1 MFNLLKEFNIKNTE
15 YKNLALLPGF
25 NIPDKKNNLIL
36 LNQSYKNNND
46 VLRDCIFNKLINNVH
61 EKTNNL
67 KKTKKKYNKNLNI
80 KTKKIK
86 KQKTKI

>member
-1 MFNLLKEFNIKNTE
+1 MFNLLKEFNIKNIE

-25 NIPDKKNNLIL
+25 NIPDQKNNLIL

-46 VLRDCIFNKLINNVH
+46 VLKDCIFNKLINNVN

-67 KKTKKKYNKNLNI
+67 KKTKKKYNKNLNK
-80 KTKKIK
+80 KTKKL
-86 KQKTKI
+86 KTKN

>member
-1 MFNLLKEFNIKNTE
+1 MFNLLKEFNIKNIE

-80 KTKKIK
+80 KTKKQK
-86 KQKTKI
+86 KLKII